1 MFSNSK
7 NFHRAADKQHPAAHD
22 DQQVGYLSSQGAATT
37 LKQRSQCAINQRT
50 GVVLPNMPVLGVAP
64 KGAEA
69 CTTSLCHWGGLGW
82 NGTIIRDAFTAA
94 RSRGGLAYLRLT
106 EGQGRGAK

>member
-7 NFHRAADKQHPAAHD
+7 KFHRAADKQHPAAHD
-22 DQQVGYLSSQGAATT
+22 DQQVCCLSSHSAATT
-37 LKQRSQCAINQRT
+37 LKQRLQCAINQRT

-69 CTTSLCHWGGLGW
+69 CYQSLLLRRTWLEWDHHQGCVHSCQKQRGSGLPASDRR
-82 NGTIIRDAFTAA
+82 T
-94 RSRGGLAYLRLT
+94 
-106 EGQGRGAK
+106 GAWS